1 MLGKACSVSSLSIQL
16 SLLFSL
22 DNNWFQVFSQSLPKF
37 KILDL
42 RCSFYKFCFISTLHF
57 CSCISRKFSL
67 CSFYKFCFDGTD
79 TTLGQQIQHCPWIW
93 WKWDVNVVSRGGRT
107 GVATLERVCRVLVI
121 QNILTCCA
129 PDMWL
134 WSIHVV
140 FCYVSMQSLSSC
152 LSWN

>member
-1 MLGKACSVSSLSIQL
+1 MALNLIQNQACSVSSLSIQL
-16 SLLFSL
+16 ALLFSL

-67 CSFYKFCFDGTD
+67 CSFYKFCIDGTD
-79 TTLGQQIQHCPWIW
+79 TTLGQQMQYYPWIW

-107 GVATLERVCRVLVI
+107 GVATLERVCRVR
-121 QNILTCCA
+121 TCHSKY
-129 PDMWL
+129 P
-134 WSIHVV
+134 HPPRTG
-140 FCYVSMQSLSSC
+140 YVALIYSHGFLLC
-152 LSWN
+152 